1 MTHFFL
7 NGGETM
13 FSRRKFLQAQAA
25 GFVLPLIP
33 TQAFGISPTHATQ
46 GPSSASLGPIGKRDY
61 WNDWPLHLSRMMN
74 EARDRRK
81 AQLAD
86 LRSPKQVNDRIE
98 AIRSHVWD
106 IVGGPLER
114 TALNPRVVGKIE
126 RDQYTIEKV
135 IFESQPSVYVTA
147 HLYVPSSQNPLA
159 KPPFP
164 GILAPLGHAEE
175 GKAYR
180 NYQCAYQ
187 NLARKG
193 YMVLAFDP
201 YGQGERLQYLD
212 PKTQKSLFGSTG
224 EHNQAGR
231 PLLLLGA
238 SFALYRVWD
247 GVRALDYLLS
257 RPEVDPSRIGCTGHS
272 GGGTMTMYLV
282 ALEPRIKVAVEVEGN
297 SENVAG
303 PSYDPPGAIADA
315 EQNLVGGLPW
325 GLDRGDLLMAFAP
338 KPLLMTYTP
347 QDIGSTYSPMLQ
359 AATNEIY
366 EELRSAYAILEARDK
381 VQLFASPLPHDL
393 DFFNRRAL
401 YEWFN
406 RWLGK
411 SEAGTD
417 EAEFESAPLEVLN
430 CTATGQV
437 LTSLGGRSVV
447 DINVDRMRSIIPS
460 PLLGD
465 SVSDQAMKAEVR
477 KRLRKLLGLPVERTP
492 LHQEILS
499 SNLRRETAMEE
510 FVFQSQPQ
518 IRIPG
523 WFIKPAGKKGPF
535 PTVLYVSESGRNG
548 VVEEPGYLDYLV
560 KAGTA
565 VCAIDLRGVGS
576 TAPRHPQQGPNFY
589 GNENLE
595 EDYAWASLILGQ
607 PVLGQRVQD
616 ILRCLD
622 YLATRSDVDGSQVRV
637 LGEGGAGIAALT
649 ASALDERPRSLMLH
663 RTLATFKSV
672 VESKEYTV
680 QLSCFV
686 YGLLRELDLPDL
698 IAALNPRTCW
708 LLNATGPEEKPLPR
722 SQVILSYASAFRV
735 YAKAGKADDLC
746 VWVEPEEAAP
756 NTILSWSK
764 KT

>member
-1 MTHFFL
+1 
-7 NGGETM
+7 
-13 FSRRKFLQAQAA
+13 
-25 GFVLPLIP
+25 
-33 TQAFGISPTHATQ
+33 
-46 GPSSASLGPIGKRDY
+46 
-61 WNDWPLHLSRMMN
+61 MMN

-86 LRSPKQVNDRIE
+86 LRTPKQVNDRIE
-98 AIRSHVWD
+98 AIRSKVWD

-114 TALNPRVVGKIE
+114 TPLNPRVVGKIE
-126 RDQYTIEKV
+126 RSLYTIEKV
-135 IFESQPSVYVTA
+135 TFESQPNVYVTA
-147 HLYVPSSQNPLA
+147 HLYVPNPQNQHA

-180 NYQCAYQ
+180 NYQYAYQ

-212 PKTQKSLFGSTG
+212 PKTQKSPFGPTG
-224 EHNQAGR
+224 EHNQAGK

-238 SFALYRVWD
+238 SFALYRLWD

-257 RPEVDPSRIGCTGHS
+257 RPEVDPCRIGCTGHS

-282 ALEPRIKVAVEVEGN
+282 ALEPRVKVAMEVEGN

-303 PSYDPPGAIADA
+303 PTYDPPGAIADA
-315 EQNLVGGLPW
+315 EQNLVGGLPF

-359 AATNEIY
+359 EATNEIY
-366 EELRSAYAILEARDK
+366 QELQSAYTILEARDK
-381 VQLFASPLPHDL
+381 IRLFTSPLPHGL

-417 EAEFESAPLEVLN
+417 EVEFESAPLERLN

-447 DINVDRMRSIIPS
+447 DINVDRMRSIVTS

-465 SVSDQAMKAEVR
+465 SANDQARKAEVR
-477 KRLRKLLGLPVERTP
+477 KRLGRLLSLCVERTP
-492 LHQEILS
+492 LRQEILS
-499 SNLRRETAMEE
+499 SNLRREMAMEE
-510 FVFQSQPQ
+510 FVFQSEPQ

-523 WFIKPAGKKGPF
+523 WFIKPAGQKGPF
-535 PTVLYVSESGRNG
+535 ATVLYLSENGRDRL
-548 VVEEPGYLDYLV
+548 VEEPGYLDYLV
-560 KAGTA
+560 SAGNA
-565 VCAIDLRGVGS
+565 VCAIDLRGCGS
-576 TAPRHPQQGPNFY
+576 TAPRHPHQGPNFY

-595 EDYAWASLILGQ
+595 EEYAWASLILGQ

-622 YLATRSDVDGSQVRV
+622 YLATRSDADVSQLRV

-649 ASALDERPRSLMLH
+649 ASVLDERPRSLLLH

-672 VESKEYTV
+672 IESKAYTV
-680 QLSCFV
+680 PFSYFV
-686 YGLLRELDLPDL
+686 FGLLRELDLPDL
-698 IAALNPRTCW
+698 ISALSPRRCW
-708 LLNATGPEEKPLPR
+708 LLNATGPEEEPLPL
-722 SQVILSYASAFRV
+722 SQINVSYASAINV
-735 YAKAGKADDLC
+735 YAKAGKTDHLC
-746 VWVEPEEAAP
+746 VMVEPEEAAP

-764 KT
+764 ET